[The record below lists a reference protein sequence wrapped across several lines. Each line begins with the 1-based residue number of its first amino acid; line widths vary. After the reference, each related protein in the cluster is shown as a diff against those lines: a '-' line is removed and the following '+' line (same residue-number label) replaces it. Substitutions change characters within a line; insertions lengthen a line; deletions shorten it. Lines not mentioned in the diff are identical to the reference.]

1 MRRTEIKIMFFLG
14 LKDGRILNS
23 FCFLSNFFLGEIQ
36 LPVVL
41 SVISKIV
48 ETRPGLMPNRNDYGI
63 ELTFGF
69 AEIPC
74 LNLRRQ
80 SRLKVL
86 SYY

>member
-1 MRRTEIKIMFFLG
+1 M
-14 LKDGRILNS
+14 DGRILNS

-48 ETRPGLMPNRNDYGI
+48 ERRPGLMPNRKNYGT
-63 ELTFGF
+63 ELTYRFS
-69 AEIPC
+69 EIPF
-74 LNLRRQ
+74 LNLSCQ
-80 SRLKVL
+80 SRFKVL